1 MKNTYKSN
9 NKSNITIVKA
19 RGMVL
24 IFILFFILR
33 TKNKKTK
40 KKLIFSP
47 ECFTGN
53 ITCILNTTLSCQY
66 VNIQ

>member
-40 KKLIFSP
+40 KKS
-47 ECFTGN
+47 
-53 ITCILNTTLSCQY
+53 
-66 VNIQ
+66 